1 MTVHVFARRM
11 DNDVSAEFDRTAE
24 YRGGKGVVD
33 DKRQIVTVCD
43 ICKALDIEY
52 GERGVCDRLT
62 EEQLR
67 VRLYRCLLYTSYFAQ

>member
-1 MTVHVFARRM
+1 M

-52 GERGVCDRLT
+52 GERGVAIVSPKNSFVFGFIAASISSSVQSWLT
-62 EEQLR
+62 
-67 VRLYRCLLYTSYFAQ
+67 